1 MEDARPFLSRAK
13 QFFGSFMF
21 LNCATVD
28 KHRGLTMVNIK
39 VASRSKAIEYA
50 IRDVIVNAGQIT
62 KTGKKIFHLNIGD
75 PVAFDFPTP
84 QHIKDALIEA
94 VQSGNNNYSPS
105 EGVPELR
112 QAIAEKEKRVNDVN
126 VPPENVLITS
136 GVSEGIRMLIS
147 ALIEKGDEILVPGP
161 PYSPYISYSKA
172 YDGTPVSYETVEEEN
187 WQPNIDDLRN
197 KISEKTRA
205 IVINN
210 PNNPTGALYREKKVR
225 QILDV
230 AGEHELLILSDEIYD
245 QIRYV
250 EDYVSTAN
258 LAKDLPVVVLN
269 GFSKVYLMTGW
280 RLGYMYFYEPNG
292 ELQELKKAI
301 EKEQR
306 IRICASTPA
315 QMAGIAAMRGP
326 QDHVKELVEKLK
338 LRRDYAWKR
347 LNEIDGV
354 SCAKPEGAF
363 YVFPKIHDVGS
374 KWKTDMEFAVELL
387 KETGVLLVHGSGF
400 DPKYGAGHVRGV
412 FLPPVRIL
420 EQALNEIERFIRKN

>member
-1 MEDARPFLSRAK
+1 
-13 QFFGSFMF
+13 
-21 LNCATVD
+21 
-28 KHRGLTMVNIK
+28 MVK
-39 VASRSKAIEYA
+39 VKVTSRSKAIEYA
-50 IRDVIVNAGQIT
+50 IRDVIVNAGPIT
-62 KTGKKIFHLNIGD
+62 KTGKKMFYLNIGD

-84 QHIKDALIEA
+84 QHIKQALIEA
-94 VQSGNNNYSPS
+94 VQSGNNNYSAS

-126 VPPENVLITS
+126 VPADNVLITS

-147 ALIEKGDEILVPGP
+147 SLIEKGDELLVPGP

-172 YDGTPVSYETVEEEN
+172 YDGTPVSYETIEEEN
-187 WQPNIDDLRN
+187 WQPNIDDLRS

-210 PNNPTGALYREKKVR
+210 PNNPTGALYRRKMVKKM
-225 QILDV
+225 LDV
-230 AGEHELLILSDEIYD
+230 AGEHDLLILSDEIYD

-250 EDYVSTAN
+250 EDYVSTAH
-258 LAKDLPVVVLN
+258 LAKDLPVVGLN

-280 RLGYMYFYEPNG
+280 RLGYMYFHEPNG
-292 ELQELKKAI
+292 ELQELKKTI

-315 QMAGIAAMRGP
+315 QIAGIAALRGP
-326 QDHVKELVEKLK
+326 QDHVKTMVEKLK
-338 LRRDYAWKR
+338 VRRDYAWKR
-347 LNEIDGV
+347 LNEIEGV
-354 SCAKPEGAF
+354 SCAKPDGAF
-363 YVFPKIHDVGS
+363 YFFPKIHDVGS

-400 DPKYGAGHVRGV
+400 DPVYGAGHIRGV
-412 FLPPVRIL
+412 FLPPIETL
-420 EQALNEIERFIRKN
+420 EQALNEMERFMKKK

>member
-1 MEDARPFLSRAK
+1 MTCK
-13 QFFGSFMF
+13 FFGSFMF
-21 LNCATVD
+21 ANCATV
-28 KHRGLTMVNIK
+28 HYYRGLTVVK
-39 VASRSKAIEYA
+39 VTARSKAIEYA
-50 IRDVIVNAGQIT
+50 IRDVIVNAGPIT
-62 KTGKKIFHLNIGD
+62 KTGKKMFYLNIGD

-84 QHIKDALIEA
+84 QHIKQAMIEA

-112 QAIAEKEKRVNDVN
+112 QTIVEKEKRVNDVN
-126 VPPENVLITS
+126 VSADNVLITS
-136 GVSEGIRMLIS
+136 GVSEGIRMLLS
-147 ALIEKGDEILVPGP
+147 SLIEKGDELLVPGP
-161 PYSPYISYSKA
+161 PYSPYISYSKV
-172 YDGTPVSYETVEEEN
+172 YDGTPVSYETIEEEN
-187 WQPNIDDLRN
+187 WQPNIDDMRS

-210 PNNPTGALYREKKVR
+210 PNNPTGALYRRKTVK
-225 QILDV
+225 QMLNV
-230 AGEHELLILSDEIYD
+230 AGEHDLLVLSDEIYD

-250 EDYVSTAN
+250 KDYVSTAH
-258 LAKDLPVVVLN
+258 LAKDLPVVGLN

-280 RLGYMYFYEPNG
+280 RLGYMYFYDPND

-315 QMAGIAAMRGP
+315 QIAGIAALRGP
-326 QDHVKELVEKLK
+326 QDHVKELVEKLRV
-338 LRRDYAWKR
+338 RRDYAWNR
-347 LNEIDGV
+347 LNEIEGV

-400 DPKYGAGHVRGV
+400 DPVYGAGHVRGV
-412 FLPPVRIL
+412 FLPPIEML
-420 EQALNEIERFIRKN
+420 EQAFNEIERFIKKK

>member
-1 MEDARPFLSRAK
+1 MKVKVTARA
-13 QFFGSFMF
+13 
-21 LNCATVD
+21 
-28 KHRGLTMVNIK
+28 
-39 VASRSKAIEYA
+39 KAIEYA
-50 IRDVIVNAGQIT
+50 IRDVIVNAGPIT
-62 KTGKKIFHLNIGD
+62 KMGKKIFYLNIGD

-84 QHIKDALIEA
+84 NHIKQALIEA
-94 VQSGNNNYSPS
+94 VQSGENNYSPS

-126 VPPENVLITS
+126 ISAENVLITS

-161 PYSPYISYSKA
+161 AYSPYISYSKA
-172 YDGTPVSYETVEEEN
+172 YDGTPITYETIEEEN
-187 WQPNIDDLRN
+187 WQPNIDDLRS

-205 IVINN
+205 IVVIN
-210 PNNPTGALYREKKVR
+210 PNNPTGALYRRKMVK

-230 AGEHELLILSDEIYD
+230 AGEHDLLVLSDEIYD
-245 QIRYV
+245 QIRYT
-250 EDYVSTAN
+250 EDYVSTAR
-258 LAKDLPVVVLN
+258 LAKDLPVVGLN

-301 EKEQR
+301 EKEER
-306 IRICASTPA
+306 IRICASTPV
-315 QMAGIAAMRGP
+315 QMAGIAALRGP
-326 QDHVKELVEKLK
+326 QDHVKAMVEKLRI
-338 LRRDYAWKR
+338 RRDYAWKR
-347 LNEIDGV
+347 LNEIEGI

-400 DPKYGAGHVRGV
+400 DPIYGAGHVRGV
-412 FLPPVRIL
+412 FLPPIETL
-420 EQALNEIERFIRKN
+420 EQALNEVERFMKKK